1 MDLATVDHLLT
12 TTRAVRRRMDFTRPV
27 EPELIDECLEIAIQA
42 PSGSNVQDWHFLVVT
57 DDEPRRAIAGLYE
70 RAWKEIAAPRLRDL
84 GADDPQAE
92 AYARVISSATYLAEH
107 INDVPAFVI
116 PCIRRRLEGASLVAQ
131 AAGWGSILPAAW
143 SFMLAARSRGLGTVW
158 TTIHLYHER
167 EAASALGVPDDV
179 SQVALIPVAYFTYFT
194 GEDFKP
200 APRLPL
206 AEVRSRNRWGQAS

>member
-107 INDVPAFVI
+107 IHDVPAFVI
-116 PCIRRRLEGASLVAQ
+116 PCIRRRFEGASLVAQ
-131 AAGWGSILPAAW
+131 ASAWGSILPPRG
-143 SFMLAARSRGLGTVW
+143 RSCSPPDRVASGPYGPPSTSITSGRPHPRSAFP
-158 TTIHLYHER
+158 TT
-167 EAASALGVPDDV
+167 S
-179 SQVALIPVAYFTYFT
+179 
-194 GEDFKP
+194 
-200 APRLPL
+200 PR
-206 AEVRSRNRWGQAS
+206 SH